1 MATRAVKTAVVT
13 GGATGIGQAFAR
25 RLAADGMRVAIAD
38 VEAADETLG
47 LVEAAGADGLTVTCD
62 VSRAEDVE
70 ALASA
75 VSERFGSCDVLVA
88 NAGIYPVAPFEEVDF
103 SQWRRVMAVNL
114 DSLFHL
120 VRAFLPGMR
129 AAGWGRIVC
138 MATNGFHTGLPMLT
152 PYVASKGGV
161 IGFVR
166 SLAGEIGS
174 DGITI
179 NALAPSLTRTTGTL
193 VGPHARLG
201 WFERV
206 AATQAIPRTQT
217 PEDLTGA
224 LAFLVSD
231 AAGFITGQTLAVDGG
246 GVRG

>member
-1 MATRAVKTAVVT
+1 MARRAVKTAVVT
-13 GGATGIGQAFAR
+13 GGARGIGQAFAR

-38 VEAADETLG
+38 VEAAEETLG

-75 VSERFGSCDVLVA
+75 VGERFGSCDVLVA

-179 NALAPSLTRTTGTL
+179 NALAPSLTRTAGTL
-193 VGPHARLG
+193 AGPHAGLG